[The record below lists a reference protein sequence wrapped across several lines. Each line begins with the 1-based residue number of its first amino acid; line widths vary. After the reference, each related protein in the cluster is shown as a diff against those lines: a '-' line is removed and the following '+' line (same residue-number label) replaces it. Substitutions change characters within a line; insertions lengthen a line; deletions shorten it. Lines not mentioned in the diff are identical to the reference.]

1 MYSKCT
7 RYITDNIGKIVSGSE
22 FNEYCDSQNSDFF
35 KTILRNNMMNYSR
48 NYQYKVGLNTSN
60 DKLDKN
66 GLTFSPTDKIW
77 KYVDFGELLVD
88 IKVPDNT
95 NVFISSNYELKADDL
110 IIENPTIWHENYKL
124 CLEAIK
130 DNGFALY
137 YV

>member
-22 FNEYCDSQNSDFF
+22 FNEYCDSQNSDSF

-77 KYVDFGELLVD
+77 KYVDFG
-88 IKVPDNT
+88 DNSFSRVGLNEIFWAMIQNKRIRILKLNLT
-95 NVFISSNYELKADDL
+95 PILIQFSYVISALKA
-110 IIENPTIWHENYKL
+110 L
-124 CLEAIK
+124 CYMTLRV
-130 DNGFALY
+130 DG
-137 YV
+137 